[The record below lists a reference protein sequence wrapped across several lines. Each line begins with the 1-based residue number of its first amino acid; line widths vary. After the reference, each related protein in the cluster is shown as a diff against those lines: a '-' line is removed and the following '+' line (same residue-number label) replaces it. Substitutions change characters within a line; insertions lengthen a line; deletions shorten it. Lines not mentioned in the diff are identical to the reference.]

1 MEFKIMSKV
10 DNIEQEV
17 IKIIADNQGKKIEE
31 ISVDSRFAED
41 LGVDS
46 LSTVEIMMEIEKE
59 FGVDV
64 PDEEA
69 TKIKKV
75 ADVVNYI
82 KEHKS

>member
-10 DNIEQEV
+10 DNIAQKV

>member
-1 MEFKIMSKV
+1 MMSNV
-10 DNIEQEV
+10 DNIEQKV

-75 ADVVNYI
+75 ADIVNYI
-82 KEHKS
+82 KDHKS

>member
-1 MEFKIMSKV
+1 MSKV
-10 DNIEQEV
+10 DNIEQKV

-31 ISVDSRFAED
+31 ISADSRFAED

-75 ADVVNYI
+75 VDVVNYI

>member
-10 DNIEQEV
+10 DNIEQKA

>member
-1 MEFKIMSKV
+1 MSTTDKV
-10 DNIEQEV
+10 EEKVIE
-17 IKIIADNQGKKIEE
+17 IISNNQGKKVEE
-31 ISVDSRFAED
+31 ISMESRFAED

-59 FGVDV
+59 FGIDV

-75 ADVVNYI
+75 SDVVNYI
-82 KEHKS
+82 KEHKP

>member
-1 MEFKIMSKV
+1 MSEV

-17 IKIIADNQGKKIEE
+17 IKIIADNQRKKIEE
-31 ISVDSRFAED
+31 ISVDSRLAED

-75 ADVVNYI
+75 TDVVNYI

>member
-10 DNIEQEV
+10 DNIEQKV

>member
-1 MEFKIMSKV
+1 MSTV
-10 DNIEQEV
+10 DNIEQKV

-31 ISVDSRFAED
+31 ISVDLRFAED

-46 LSTVEIMMEIEKE
+46 LSTVEILMEIDKE

-75 ADVVNYI
+75 ADVVNYV